1 MKNTSGESFT
11 VSCSWGWGLDR
22 PYDLPPGDSIGFF
35 SCARPQ
41 FEGDPTFDT
50 LYGDISKENRTV
62 SLLSEDGKVL
72 KTWSVKGK
80 DAGGRQL
87 FQESFWRKYQDGP
100 TPEAS
105 GIHAVWV
112 FDVIPE
118 DIEAPPGE

>member
-1 MKNTSGESFT
+1 MCEKPFVIRFNYGSGSSTDFN
-11 VSCSWGWGLDR
+11 L
-22 PYDLPPGDSIGFF
+22 LPGDSVLVHSFCPLLF
-35 SCARPQ
+35 K
-41 FEGDPTFDT
+41 GDPTFDT

-87 FQESFWRKYQDGP
+87 FQESLWRKYQDGP
-100 TPEAS
+100 TPEAP
-105 GIHAVWV
+105 GIIHAVWV

>member
-1 MKNTSGESFT
+1 MCEKPFVIRFNYGSGSSTDYNFLPRDSVRVFTSCPF
-11 VSCSWGWGLDR
+11 
-22 PYDLPPGDSIGFF
+22 
-35 SCARPQ
+35 Q